1 MKTLLLLI
9 VSACMAS
16 TVLAQFQIEGKV
28 VDSQNNPLPGASV
41 IVNKTTTGTVTDDDG
56 FFVLHNLKKGK
67 ITLSASFIGYLEKNI
82 NLNVQQN
89 EVITIQLEEQTV
101 LTEEVFVYATRAGN
115 KTPMAVSTITRDEL
129 ASRNMGQDIPFLMQT
144 TPSLVASSDAGTG
157 IGYTNFRIRGTDA
170 NRINVTINGI
180 PVNDAESHGVF
191 WVNMPDFSSSVEN
204 MQVQRGVGTSTHGA
218 GAFGATINMQTST
231 LQKKPYAQY
240 SGAAGSFNTTKN
252 TIQIGSGLLNNH
264 FSFDARLSKIDTD
277 GFIDRAYS
285 HLQSYFVSG
294 GYYAENTIAK
304 INIFSGN
311 EKTYQAWSGVPSDS
325 LKTNRTYNPYTY
337 DNETDNYKQDHYQL
351 LISHN
356 YSPKTSL
363 NMAAHYT
370 RGLGYYEQYKTNDE
384 LSKYDL
390 APISIGDTILT
401 SSDNIRQKWLDNHF
415 YGGIISFIY
424 QGTKS
429 HITLGGGWNQ
439 YIGHHYGNILWL
451 ANNNGIEKD
460 FEWYRNTGV
469 KTDMSGFIK
478 YDYSITEKLSLYA
491 DLQYRNIDFE
501 IDGIDDD
508 LRDISQPHNFSF
520 FNPKFGIY
528 YKISDQHKIWASWA
542 VANREPNRSNY
553 TDAPIDGPLPQ
564 PEKLNDFETGY
575 EYIGKNLQINING
588 YYMLYDNQLILTGLI
603 NDVGSAIM
611 TNVKDSYRAGIEL
624 STKINILKNL
634 TWEANTTLSQNKI
647 LNFTE
652 YVDDWDNGGQ
662 IKFEHGTTDIAFSPA
677 LIANSNISFSANKS
691 LTLSLVSHYVSDQYI
706 DNSSSQNRKL
716 DAYFVNNFKAGY
728 ALYPDFVDKIEISL
742 QINNLLN
749 AQYETNAWVYS
760 YIFGGNRYKMDGYF
774 PQAGTNF
781 MFGIN
786 IDF

>member
-1 MKTLLLLI
+1 
-9 VSACMAS
+9 MAS

>member
-1 MKTLLLLI
+1 
-9 VSACMAS
+9 MAS

-760 YIFGGNRYKMDGYF
+760 YILGGNRYKTDGYF

>member
-1 MKTLLLLI
+1 M
-9 VSACMAS
+9 
-16 TVLAQFQIEGKV
+16 
-28 VDSQNNPLPGASV
+28 
-41 IVNKTTTGTVTDDDG
+41 
-56 FFVLHNLKKGK
+56 
-67 ITLSASFIGYLEKNI
+67 
-82 NLNVQQN
+82 
-89 EVITIQLEEQTV
+89 
-101 LTEEVFVYATRAGN
+101 
-115 KTPMAVSTITRDEL
+115 
-129 ASRNMGQDIPFLMQT
+129 
-144 TPSLVASSDAGTG
+144 
-157 IGYTNFRIRGTDA
+157 
-170 NRINVTINGI
+170 
-180 PVNDAESHGVF
+180 
-191 WVNMPDFSSSVEN
+191 
-204 MQVQRGVGTSTHGA
+204 
-218 GAFGATINMQTST
+218 
-231 LQKKPYAQY
+231 
-240 SGAAGSFNTTKN
+240 
-252 TIQIGSGLLNNH
+252 
-264 FSFDARLSKIDTD
+264 
-277 GFIDRAYS
+277 
-285 HLQSYFVSG
+285 
-294 GYYAENTIAK
+294 
-304 INIFSGN
+304 
-311 EKTYQAWSGVPSDS
+311 
-325 LKTNRTYNPYTY
+325 
-337 DNETDNYKQDHYQL
+337 
-351 LISHN
+351 
-356 YSPKTSL
+356 
-363 NMAAHYT
+363 
-370 RGLGYYEQYKTNDE
+370 
-384 LSKYDL
+384 
-390 APISIGDTILT
+390 
-401 SSDNIRQKWLDNHF
+401 
-415 YGGIISFIY
+415 
-424 QGTKS
+424 
-429 HITLGGGWNQ
+429 
-439 YIGHHYGNILWL
+439 
-451 ANNNGIEKD
+451 
-460 FEWYRNTGV
+460 
-469 KTDMSGFIK
+469 
-478 YDYSITEKLSLYA
+478 
-491 DLQYRNIDFE
+491 
-501 IDGIDDD
+501 
-508 LRDISQPHNFSF
+508 
-520 FNPKFGIY
+520 
-528 YKISDQHKIWASWA
+528 WASWA
-542 VANREPNRSNY
+542 VANREPTRSNY

>member
-652 YVDDWDNGGQ
+652 YVDDSDNGGQ

-760 YIFGGNRYKMDGYF
+760 YILGGNRYKTDGYF

>member
-760 YIFGGNRYKMDGYF
+760 YILGGNRYKTDGYF

>member
-662 IKFEHGTTDIAFSPA
+662 IKLEHGTTDIAFSPA

-760 YIFGGNRYKMDGYF
+760 YILGGNRYKMDGYF